1 MKNNERDERK
11 TRKVLVPLATL
22 AVAAAVAVGSG
33 ATWTSSTSS
42 SVKVSAG
49 HILHTNSEKNATLT
63 VSNLKPGDEASGSL
77 TITNTGS
84 IDSKLSITESAPTN
98 GFFSNASN
106 VSDLHLKIYR
116 DGTEVYNGDFGEMTA
131 GPNDITLGNPVDAS
145 TTLSTDDET
154 TITFVVSLSANAND
168 LDQKAKAGATYTFS
182 TTPVDG
188 QTGLSGIWN

>member
-1 MKNNERDERK
+1 MKSNERK

-33 ATWTSSTSS
+33 ATFTSTSHS
-42 SVKVSAG
+42 KIVVTSGKVV
-49 HILHTNSEKNATLT
+49 H
-63 VSNLKPGDEASGSL
+63 SNTSG
-77 TITNTGS
+77 
-84 IDSKLSITESAPTN
+84 
-98 GFFSNASN
+98 
-106 VSDLHLKIYR
+106 
-116 DGTEVYNGDFGEMTA
+116 
-131 GPNDITLGNPVDAS
+131 NDITLGNPVDAS

-154 TITFVVSLSANAND
+154 TITFVVSLSANADD